1 MAAEMSR
8 LEGTMAEHTY
18 RLTEIVGTS
27 QEGIN
32 QAIENGISRA
42 AQTLKGLDWFEVVS
56 VRGQIV
62 DGAVRYYQVDM
73 KIGFRVMSPEELAD

>member
-1 MAAEMSR
+1 M
-8 LEGTMAEHTY
+8 TDHTY
-18 RLTEIVGTS
+18 KLVEIVGTS

-32 QAIENGISRA
+32 QAIENGIKRA

-62 DGAVRYYQVDM
+62 DGAIRYYQVDM
-73 KIGFRVMSPEELAD
+73 KVGFRVMDPQDLAD